1 MPNQPITPQRTA
13 RRMRLC
19 MRAGAFAV
27 AALVVACA
35 MPKHTDSAAPAPDA
49 FDPAAVQLLDDTN
62 WTLTS
67 WRNADGSMRNLTAN
81 DNVGHPTIAFST
93 KTGQRQ
99 ASGFAGCNRFGGPY
113 ALKGGNLVLGPLV
126 ITRLACA
133 GAHGELEAGYLD
145 ALNHIGKTGLRWRAP
160 RELLIISEDGATL
173 TFTPT
178 GQ

>member
-1 MPNQPITPQRTA
+1 MPNQPTAPQRTA
-13 RRMRLC
+13 RRMHSC

-27 AALVVACA
+27 AALVAACA
-35 MPKHTDSAAPAPDA
+35 IPKHPDSAAPAPNA
-49 FDPAAVQLLDDTN
+49 FDPVAVQLLDDTN
-62 WTLTS
+62 WMLAS
-67 WRNADGSMRNLTAN
+67 WRNADGSMRKLAAN
-81 DNVGHPTIAFST
+81 NGAGLPTIAFST

-126 ITRLACA
+126 ITGMACA
-133 GAHGELEAGYLD
+133 GARGELEGAYLD
-145 ALNHIGKTGLRWRAP
+145 VLDHIGKTGLRWRAP